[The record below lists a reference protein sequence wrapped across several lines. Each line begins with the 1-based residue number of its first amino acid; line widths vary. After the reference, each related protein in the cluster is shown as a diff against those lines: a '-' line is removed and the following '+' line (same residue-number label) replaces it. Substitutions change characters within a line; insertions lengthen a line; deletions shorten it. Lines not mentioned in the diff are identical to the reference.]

1 MMLNFMSE
9 SRQVNVSKTGVSK
22 LAIIAL
28 AIVFAAGLF
37 LVKLYK
43 IRKTLEE
50 LSQKS
55 GRGTELITVYI
66 PKGKQLHE
74 IISALQQEQGTADNI
89 KSDLTRTHV
98 VDSLGKVVQRLKLY
112 KKTPERGLVMF
123 CGALP
128 PEGGGPLGSEVVKVW
143 EIDPPKDLKQ
153 YLYRC
158 DDHFH
163 VDILKDMLKDDNL
176 IGFLAIDAKD
186 AGWGL
191 LYGDKIE
198 VLSQT
203 GSGVAGKHRQGGQ
216 SAKRF
221 QKLREMELSYFYNRV
236 AETTREYFIDI
247 YPIKGLIISGPGPT
261 KEDFINGNYLEY
273 RLQDMIINTIDASY
287 AGAEGIRE
295 AFAKSS
301 DILGDFRM
309 VEEKKLVEDLF
320 REINSHSGKGSY
332 GLQEIIVYLKNN
344 VVKTLIINDNTNLH
358 RVEGKCKRCQHIQ
371 EDIIERPQVIPK
383 KTEYTNNPC
392 PSCKAMEVEAKEQ
405 DIVDYLELLA
415 AKVGSQLE
423 VISGSAEHG
432 IMLASLG
439 KAGAI
444 LRYNPGHA
452 K

>member
-1 MMLNFMSE
+1 MVKKIDVEKQDS
-9 SRQVNVSKTGVSK
+9 
-22 LAIIAL
+22 
-28 AIVFAAGLF
+28 
-37 LVKLYK
+37 VKLYK

-50 LSQKS
+50 LSRKS

-74 IISALQQEQGTADNI
+74 IIGSLQQEQGTADNI

-98 VDSLGKVVQRLKLY
+98 VDSLGKVVQRLKMY

-128 PEGGGPLGSEVVKVW
+128 PETGGPLGSEVVKVW
-143 EIDPPKDLKQ
+143 EIDPPKDLNQ

-191 LYGDKIE
+191 LHGEKIE

-221 QKLREMELSYFYNRV
+221 QKLREMELTYYFNRV

-247 YPIKGLIISGPGPT
+247 YPIKGLVISGPGPT

-273 RLQDMIINTIDASY
+273 RLQNMIINTIDASY
-287 AGAEGIRE
+287 SGAEGIRE
-295 AFAKSS
+295 AFAKSA
-301 DILGDFRM
+301 DILGNFRL

-320 REINSHSGKGSY
+320 REINANTGKGSY
-332 GLQEIIVYLKNN
+332 GLQEIIGYLKNN
-344 VVKTLIINDNTNLH
+344 VVQTLLINDNTNLH

-371 EDIIERPQVIPK
+371 EEIVERPQVIPK
-383 KTEYTNNPC
+383 KTEYANSPC
-392 PSCKAMEVEAKEQ
+392 PECKAMEVEVNEQ

-415 AKVGSQLE
+415 AKCGSQLE
-423 VISGSAEHG
+423 VISGSSEHG
-432 IMLASLG
+432 HNLESLG

>member
-1 MMLNFMSE
+1 MGKINIEKQDS
-9 SRQVNVSKTGVSK
+9 
-22 LAIIAL
+22 
-28 AIVFAAGLF
+28 
-37 LVKLYK
+37 VKLYK
-43 IRKTLEE
+43 IRKTLDE
-50 LSQKS
+50 LSKKS

-74 IISALQQEQGTADNI
+74 IINALQQEQGTADNI

-191 LYGDKIE
+191 LHGDKIE

-221 QKLREMELSYFYNRV
+221 QKLREMELTYYFNRV

-247 YPIKGLIISGPGPT
+247 YPIKGLVISGPGPT

-273 RLQDMIINTIDASY
+273 RLQNMIVSTIDSSY
-287 AGAEGIRE
+287 SGAEGIRE
-295 AFAKSS
+295 AFSKSS
-301 DILGDFRM
+301 DILSNFRM

-320 REINSHSGKGSY
+320 REINSHSGLGSY
-332 GLQEIIVYLKNN
+332 GLKEIIDYLKNN
-344 VVKTLIINDNTNLH
+344 VVKTLIITDDTNMY
-358 RVEGKCKRCQHIQ
+358 RVEGKCNRCQNIQ
-371 EDIIERPQVIPK
+371 EEILERPQVIPK
-383 KTEYTNNPC
+383 KTEYANNPC
-392 PSCKAMEVEAKEQ
+392 SKCNAMEVEANEQ

-415 AKVGSQLE
+415 AKTGSGLE
-423 VISGSAEHG
+423 VISGKAEHG
-432 IMLASLG
+432 NMLASLG

-444 LRYNPGHA
+444 LRYNPGHV

>member
-1 MMLNFMSE
+1 MNKRINIEKQDS
-9 SRQVNVSKTGVSK
+9 
-22 LAIIAL
+22 
-28 AIVFAAGLF
+28 
-37 LVKLYK
+37 VKLYK
-43 IRKTLEE
+43 IRKTLED
-50 LSQKS
+50 LSEKS

-74 IISALQQEQGTADNI
+74 IISTLQQEQGTADNI
-89 KSDLTRTHV
+89 KSDLTRSHV
-98 VDSLGKVVQRLKLY
+98 VDSLGKVIQRLKLY

-128 PEGGGPLGSEVVKVW
+128 PEEGGPLGSEVVTVW
-143 EIDPPKDLKQ
+143 EVDPPKDLNQ

-198 VLSQT
+198 VLGQT

-236 AETTREYFIDI
+236 AQTTREYFIDI
-247 YPIKGLIISGPGPT
+247 YPVKGLIISGPGPT

-273 RLQDMIINTIDASY
+273 RLQNNIISTIDASY
-287 AGAEGIRE
+287 SGSEGIRE

-301 DILGDFRM
+301 DILGNFRL

-320 REINSHSGKGSY
+320 REINGNSGKGSY
-332 GLQEIIVYLKNN
+332 GLQEVIEYLKNN
-344 VVKTLIINDNTNLH
+344 VVKTLIITDDTNLN

-371 EDIIERPQVIPK
+371 EEIVERPLVIPK
-383 KTEYTNNPC
+383 KTEYTNKPC
-392 PSCKAMEVEAKEQ
+392 PECNAMEVKANEQ
-405 DIVDYLELLA
+405 DIVDYLEILA
-415 AKVGSQLE
+415 AKTGTQLE

-432 IMLASLG
+432 NMLASLG
-439 KAGAI
+439 KVGAI
-444 LRYNPGHA
+444 LRYNPGHT

>member
-1 MMLNFMSE
+1 MKKI
-9 SRQVNVSKTGVSK
+9 NVEKQDS
-22 LAIIAL
+22 
-28 AIVFAAGLF
+28 
-37 LVKLYK
+37 VKLYK

-74 IISALQQEQGTADNI
+74 IISTLQKEQGTADNI

-287 AGAEGIRE
+287 AGSEGIRE
-295 AFAKSS
+295 AFAKSGE
-301 DILGDFRM
+301 ILGDFRM

-332 GLQEIIVYLKNN
+332 GLQEIIEYLKNN
-344 VVKTLIINDNTNLH
+344 VVKILIITDDTNLH

-371 EDIIERPQVIPK
+371 EEIIERPLVIPK
-383 KTEYTNNPC
+383 KTEYSNNPC
-392 PSCKAMEVEAKEQ
+392 PSCKAMEVEVNEQ

-415 AKVGSQLE
+415 AKTGTQLE

-432 IMLASLG
+432 NMLASLG

>member
-1 MMLNFMSE
+1 MKKI
-9 SRQVNVSKTGVSK
+9 NVEKQDS
-22 LAIIAL
+22 
-28 AIVFAAGLF
+28 
-37 LVKLYK
+37 VKIYK
-43 IRKTLEE
+43 IRKMLEE

-74 IISALQQEQGTADNI
+74 IISTLQQEQGTADNI

-112 KKTPERGLVMF
+112 KKTPEKGLVMF

-128 PEGGGPLGSEVVKVW
+128 PEEGGPLGSEVVKIW

-221 QKLREMELSYFYNRV
+221 QKLREMELSFFYNRV
-236 AETTREYFIDI
+236 AATTREFFIDI

-301 DILGDFRM
+301 EILGDFRM

-332 GLQEIIVYLKNN
+332 GLQEIIEYLKNN
-344 VVKTLIINDNTNLH
+344 VVKTLIITDNTNLH
-358 RVEGKCKRCQHIQ
+358 RVEAKCKRCQHIQ
-371 EDIIERPQVIPK
+371 EEIVERPQVIPK

-392 PSCKAMEVEAKEQ
+392 PSCKAMEVNVNEQ

-415 AKVGSQLE
+415 AKTGTQLE

-432 IMLASLG
+432 NMLASLG

>member
-1 MMLNFMSE
+1 MKKINIEKQDS
-9 SRQVNVSKTGVSK
+9 
-22 LAIIAL
+22 
-28 AIVFAAGLF
+28 
-37 LVKLYK
+37 VKLYK

-423 VISGSAEHG
+423 VISGNAEHG